1 VRILTGVQRDTMTP
15 VILSAILKIGCDA
28 TFPTDNWRYGA
39 GGVTARVDL
48 DTGRLDR
55 ALTFDPGKGGGRR
68 PRPDHPESQVTIEGE
83 IVPDWAAVKQQVLE
97 IVARLPCSG
106 LVGWDVA
113 LTPTGVVIVEGN
125 GRPGIDIHEAH
136 ESLFARPEQRACLA
150 GINIFP
156 ARPRLGEARA

>member
-1 VRILTGVQRDTMTP
+1 
-15 VILSAILKIGCDA
+15 VILSAILKIGSSA

-48 DTGRLDR
+48 ETGRLDR
-55 ALTFDPGKGGGRR
+55 ALTFDPRKGGGRR
-68 PRPDHPESQVTIEGE
+68 PRPDHPESQVMIEGE
-83 IVPDWAAVKQQVLE
+83 IVPDWEAVKRQMLD
-97 IVARLPCSG
+97 IAARLPCSG

-136 ESLFARPEQRACLA
+136 ESLFARAEQRACLA
-150 GINIFP
+150 GINISP
-156 ARPRLGEARA
+156 PRSRRGEIRA